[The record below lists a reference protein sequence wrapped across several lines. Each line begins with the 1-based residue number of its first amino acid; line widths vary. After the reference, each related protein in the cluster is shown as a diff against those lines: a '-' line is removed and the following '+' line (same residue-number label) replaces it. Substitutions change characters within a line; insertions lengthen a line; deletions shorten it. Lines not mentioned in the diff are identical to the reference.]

1 MYCFCLSCILFVLVS
16 LLLIF
21 LRKNV
26 SICSVYSC
34 DFVCMDLHFKKKNS
48 PLTNRELPHSKKE
61 KCGMG
66 SVSTGRVT
74 G

>member
-48 PLTNRELPHSKKE
+48 PLTSNYLIKK
-61 KCGMG
+61 MR
-66 SVSTGRVT
+66 SVEWALYQQEG
-74 G
+74 